1 MCNKILI
8 CKKTKQNKT
17 SIFYLINKS
26 TWFEF
31 GLEAK
36 ILFRLTQKRKQRR
49 MSYPVDKVGAYLKVM
64 FEKWPYRHVCVMFVN
79 NMSC

>member
-8 CKKTKQNKT
+8 CKKKKPY
-17 SIFYLINKS
+17 IFYIISKS

-49 MSYPVDKVGAYLKVM
+49 MSYPVDNVGAYLKVM
-64 FEKWPYRHVCVMFVN
+64 FEEWP
-79 NMSC
+79 